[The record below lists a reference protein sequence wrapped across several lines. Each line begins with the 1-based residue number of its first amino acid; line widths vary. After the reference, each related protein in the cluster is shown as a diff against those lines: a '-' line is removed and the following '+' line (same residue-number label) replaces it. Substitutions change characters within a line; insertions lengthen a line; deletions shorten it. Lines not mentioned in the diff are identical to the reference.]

1 MLKVGV
7 VGLGNWGTALANH
20 LANKGYDVLG
30 WEKNPQVVESINA
43 THVNAIY
50 QKDVVLCKNL
60 KATSNIS
67 DLKDSDMILLVVPS
81 FALNSVIPQL
91 PINDDMLIVSAIKGL
106 ERNSLK
112 TPIDYVLST
121 FNNVN
126 KNNCAVLSGPSF
138 AADIVRFRPCG
149 VVSAG
154 FCEDTAKKVANIFT
168 SESMRVYFSTD
179 PVGVEIG
186 AVVKNVIALASGVC
200 DGMELG
206 ESAKAV
212 LITRG
217 LTEMVRLGV
226 AVGGQEKTLFG
237 LSGIGDLILT
247 ATCDTSRN
255 RTVGKRLGKGE
266 SLQNIIDT
274 LGSVAESVTTTPL
287 VLELAKKHNVSM
299 PIAEEVNKLLKGEV
313 KPIDLLKD
321 LMDRPLKFEY

>member
-30 WEKNPQVVESINA
+30 WEINSDVVESIN
-43 THVNAIY
+43 TSHINAKY
-50 QKDVVLCKNL
+50 QKDVVLCENL
-60 KATSNIS
+60 KATSNMS

-81 FALNSVIPQL
+81 LALNSVIPQL
-91 PINDDMLIVSAIKGL
+91 PINDNMLIVSAIKGL
-106 ERNSLK
+106 EKESLK
-112 TPIDYVLST
+112 TPIDYVLSK
-121 FNNVN
+121 FNVN
-126 KNNCAVLSGPSF
+126 KNNLAVLSGPSF

-154 FCEDTAKKVANIFT
+154 FLEDTAKKVANIFT
-168 SESMRVYFSTD
+168 SDSMRVYFSTD
-179 PVGVEIG
+179 PIGVEIG

-237 LSGIGDLILT
+237 LSGLGDLILT

-255 RTVGKRLGKGE
+255 RTVGKRLGRGE
-266 SLQNIIDT
+266 NLQDIIRT

-287 VLELAKKHNVSM
+287 VLELAKKYNVSM

-313 KPIDLLKD
+313 KPIDLLKH

>member
-43 THVNAIY
+43 NHVNAIY

-126 KNNCAVLSGPSF
+126 NLMKKRKNC
-138 AADIVRFRPCG
+138 FR
-149 VVSAG
+149 
-154 FCEDTAKKVANIFT
+154 N
-168 SESMRVYFSTD
+168 
-179 PVGVEIG
+179 
-186 AVVKNVIALASGVC
+186 
-200 DGMELG
+200 
-206 ESAKAV
+206 
-212 LITRG
+212 
-217 LTEMVRLGV
+217 
-226 AVGGQEKTLFG
+226 
-237 LSGIGDLILT
+237 
-247 ATCDTSRN
+247 
-255 RTVGKRLGKGE
+255 
-266 SLQNIIDT
+266 
-274 LGSVAESVTTTPL
+274 
-287 VLELAKKHNVSM
+287 
-299 PIAEEVNKLLKGEV
+299 
-313 KPIDLLKD
+313 
-321 LMDRPLKFEY
+321 